1 MILKYRTSSL
11 TSPPHSSFSYIDNI
25 SHITPSY
32 NPSNSTLTL
41 HLTFRTPI
49 SPPIPS
55 FYPPSYPIPTIP
67 TTIVLN
73 DLAFLLTDE
82 GKFLD
87 KLYVPTS
94 KSHYPTYS
102 DDSVASSNQSHQKF
116 RPKSFHSYNP
126 NYKSNSYNPNYKP
139 NPNKKEEPE

>member
-41 HLTFRTPI
+41 HLTLRNI
-49 SPPIPS
+49 SP
-55 FYPPSYPIPTIP
+55 YPYPTIP

-94 KSHYPTYS
+94 KTHYPTYS
-102 DDSVASSNQSHQKF
+102 DETSHSPNS
-116 RPKSFHSYNP
+116 PKSYHSYNP
-126 NYKSNSYNPNYKP
+126 SYKPYRSNSNPNYP
-139 NPNKKEEPE
+139 NSKKEGPDS